1 MAKPTNRELKS
12 ELYQQLALVTKA
24 LSNPG
29 RLEILDLIAQ
39 GPFPVE
45 YIAEHTNLPIAN
57 TSQHLQVLKQSGLVE
72 VHKQGKYS
80 FYQLAGSQVLETWHS
95 LRKLAFALNPEIGSL
110 LTDFRKRGNAP
121 EIVTVQQIN
130 ELVHG
135 GNALLLDVR
144 PQEEFETGH
153 IEYATSIP
161 AKYLRTELH
170 QLPKDKEI
178 IVYCRGPLCLMA
190 DEAVKVLTE
199 KGFKARRLDAGF
211 AEWTQYESVEN
222 KY

>member
-1 MAKPTNRELKS
+1 MPKKTNRELKS

-45 YIAEHTNLPIAN
+45 YIAENTNMPIAN
-57 TSQHLQVLKQSGLVE
+57 ASQHLQVLRQSGLVE

-95 LRKLAFALNPEIGSL
+95 LRKLAFVLNPEIDSL
-110 LTDFRKRGNAP
+110 LSDFRKRGKAP
-121 EIVTVQQIN
+121 EIVSVQQIN
-130 ELVHG
+130 ELVQYG
-135 GNALLLDVR
+135 GALLLDVR
-144 PQEEFETGH
+144 PREEFETGH
-153 IEYATSIP
+153 IESAKSIP
-161 AKYLRTELH
+161 SKELRTELH
-170 QLPKDKEI
+170 QLPKDREI

-190 DEAVKVLTE
+190 DEAVKILTQ

>member
-1 MAKPTNRELKS
+1 MAKSTNRELKS
-12 ELYQQLALVTKA
+12 KLYQQLALVTKA

-45 YIAEHTNLPIAN
+45 YIAENTNMPIAN
-57 TSQHLQVLKQSGLVE
+57 ASQHLQVLKQSGLVE

-95 LRKLAFALNPEIGSL
+95 LRKLAFVLNPEIETL
-110 LTDFRKRGNAP
+110 LNDFRKSEKAP
-121 EIVTVQQIN
+121 ELVSIEQIN
-130 ELVHG
+130 QLVNQG
-135 GNALLLDVR
+135 EALLLDVR
-144 PQEEFETGH
+144 PREEFEVGH
-153 IEYATSIP
+153 IDSAQSIP
-161 AKYLRTELH
+161 AKLLRTELH

-190 DEAVKVLTE
+190 DEAVRILNE

-211 AEWTQYESVEN
+211 AEWIQYESVEH
-222 KY
+222 

>member
-1 MAKPTNRELKS
+1 MAKITNRELKS
-12 ELYQQLALVTKA
+12 KLYQQLAVVTKA
-24 LSNPG
+24 LSNPS

-57 TSQHLQVLKQSGLVE
+57 ASQHLQVLRQSGLVD
-72 VHKQGKYS
+72 VHRQGKYS

-95 LRKLAFALNPEIGSL
+95 LRKLGFVLNPEIESL
-110 LTDFRKRGNAP
+110 LTDFRKKRKAP
-121 EIVTVQQIN
+121 ELVTVKQVN
-130 ELVHG
+130 ELVHQ

-144 PQEEFETGH
+144 PREEFEAGH
-153 IEYATSIP
+153 IESAQSLP
-161 AKYLRTELH
+161 AKLLRSELH
-170 QLPKDKEI
+170 HLPKDKEI

-190 DEAVKVLTE
+190 DEAVKILNE

-211 AEWTQYESVEN
+211 AEWTQYEAIEN
-222 KY
+222 K